1 MSPSRA
7 DFASALFRE
16 LEDRWPQSP
25 DIVQT
30 CSMEAPVLLPPLF
43 VGLIWRSECT
53 ESGMRRVDCFDLHLL
68 VDASGSLA
76 LIRDWIAHS
85 MLAVLIWRWE
95 RSSGSL
101 RLDKRLEFYLV
112 RGLDFA
118 CRRSVCV
125 CVCVCEC
132 M

>member
-7 DFASALFRE
+7 DFASALLRE

-30 CSMEAPVLLPPLF
+30 YSMEASVLLPPLF
-43 VGLIWRSECT
+43 DGLMWRSEST
-53 ESGMRRVDCFDLHLL
+53 ESGMRRVDYFDLHLL

-76 LIRDWIAHS
+76 L
-85 MLAVLIWRWE
+85 LAVLMWRWG

-101 RLDKRLEFYLV
+101 RLDKRLEFYFA

-118 CRRSVCV
+118 CRRRVCLCVCVYVCVWACV
-125 CVCVCEC
+125 CVCV
-132 M
+132 